1 MTVAELM
8 ALADE
13 LAANA
18 LSMDV
23 KLFEL
28 NRLEQRISVD
38 VLGLDQAELT
48 PYTQEEPE
56 AELTLEDRFQDV
68 YLYWLTSMIFFH
80 QREMEDYENQRAM
93 FEEAWTRF
101 EREACMEMDRQ
112 TACGSAA
119 DSGS

>member
-28 NRLEQRISVD
+28 NRLEQRIRVD
-38 VLGLDQAELT
+38 TLGQDSEELT

-56 AELTLEDRFQDV
+56 AELYLEERYRDV
-68 YLYWLTSMIFFH
+68 YLYWITSMIFFH

-93 FEEAWTRF
+93 FEAAWSRF
-101 EREACMEMDRQ
+101 ERDCCIALDRA

-119 DSGS
+119 DAGS